1 MARFI
6 IQVLLECSTPSRRI
20 SAFHLCDTRS
30 TPLCQKIKGRFP
42 KLGHLPP
49 KSNEINSWE
58 EVKVDLVGP
67 WIFFKVNSILSLSFY
82 VWLPLILSQ
91 DYVLCNSCKCL
102 LYYVVDQLS
111 RPLRIIHDQGSE
123 TKGPELTF
131 LLKHFGIQNVCITIR
146 NSWANSIIERMHQT
160 LPSMFRSLLLDH
172 KQQDCLLT
180 TSNLDNWVTMAIASW
195 TNAINETIHTTTK
208 TSPGAFVFQR
218 DMVFPI
224 QCQENLD
231 SKE

>member
-1 MARFI
+1 MNLSLSLFNQWKLDLLIPRLSIHKTMLCKLFTPSILSIFSNNKPLISTFKPNSNNYHQPSSLSRQSPLILSTIVKRYQTYGRSYSQPSLSKLPSSGTMARFI

-82 VWLPLILSQ
+82 V
-91 DYVLCNSCKCL
+91 
-102 LYYVVDQLS
+102 
-111 RPLRIIHDQGSE
+111 
-123 TKGPELTF
+123 
-131 LLKHFGIQNVCITIR
+131 
-146 NSWANSIIERMHQT
+146 
-160 LPSMFRSLLLDH
+160 
-172 KQQDCLLT
+172 
-180 TSNLDNWVTMAIASW
+180 
-195 TNAINETIHTTTK
+195 
-208 TSPGAFVFQR
+208 
-218 DMVFPI
+218 
-224 QCQENLD
+224 
-231 SKE
+231 